1 MRLLIIFL
9 FTSLSLMAQVPFS
22 VVTDSGA
29 TESDSLQ
36 LNGLHIVAIDVSADF
51 NGDSIYVLTSSSLGG
66 TYERVYTTGGDPLGF
81 AAVAGRMYVLNPRDY
96 YLFEKYI
103 KLEHNSAADS
113 EQTHTVFLGNYN

>member
-1 MRLLIIFL
+1 
-9 FTSLSLMAQVPFS
+9 MAQVPFS
-22 VVTDSGA
+22 VVTDNGA

-36 LNGLHIVAIDVSADF
+36 LNGLHIVGIDVSADF
-51 NGDSIYVLTSSSLGG
+51 NGDSIYVLTSSSFSG
-66 TYERVYTTGGDPLGF
+66 TYERVYTTAGDPLGF